1 MMEVIPAIDLLSG
14 AVVRLR
20 EGRYDRVTTYDGDPV
35 EAARMFVDQGAA
47 RLHVVDLDGAREG
60 SMKNAAIIERMAA
73 LPIALQ
79 VGGGVRSR
87 ETAER
92 LYGLGVR
99 RVVLGTV
106 AVSNPELVR
115 ELASAHE
122 VIVAVDARAGR
133 VATQGWT
140 ADSDIGVFDLAADA
154 DGMGAAAILYTS
166 IERDGT
172 GSGPDVTGTAALQ
185 RDLRATVI
193 ASGGIGSL
201 DHLRALKDAGVRACV
216 CGRALHDGVFRF
228 DDALAVVR

>member
-35 EAARMFVDQGAA
+35 EVARSFAGEGAA

-79 VGGGVRSR
+79 VGGGIRTR

-106 AVSNPELVR
+106 AVSNPDLVR
-115 ELASAHE
+115 ELAREHE

-140 ADSDIGVFDLAADA
+140 TETDVGVLELAGAADR
-154 DGMGAAAILYTS
+154 MGAKAILYTS

-172 GSGPDVTGTAALQ
+172 GTGPDVAGTAELQ
-185 RDLRATVI
+185 KRVGTIVI

-201 DHLRALKDAGVRACV
+201 EHLRALKDAGVRSCV
-216 CGRALHDGVFRF
+216 CGRALHDGVFGWK
-228 DDALAVVR
+228 DALAVTA